1 MSARLAVLL
10 VACALGPTAASAQS
24 ISASA
29 RVAPTVV
36 RVGERV
42 AYTLTV
48 RGASVASLAAPPAT
62 GGLRPTQTLPTS
74 DVQTQIS
81 GQARREITW
90 TYEATRAGPARIGP
104 YRADVGGGRAL
115 EVAAASVRVEGGAVI
130 SSPGTVIAAPGER
143 SDLFARLELS
153 RTDAVV
159 GQQVVADIVLY
170 FLPSLQPRQTMVT
183 GSWDAPGFWRE
194 EMDLASTVPRPV
206 TIGGRAYEAVTL
218 RRLGL
223 FPTRTGRLELPPMRF
238 SVDLVRFDAYDDPF
252 GGFFRPFSS
261 GYEQRDVT
269 TPTASLDVSALPAG
283 APAGFGGAVG
293 QFTMSAAPV
302 ARAVAAGDPVQIR
315 VSVAGTGNIAT
326 LDAPAL
332 IPPPGIDAFRPR
344 DEATVDRSG
353 REVRG
358 DKTFTYTLVPQ
369 GGGRFDVPP
378 AVWSYYEPEA
388 GAYRTLRTDTL
399 RLDVAGAPVAGPA
412 SPTAVAGE
420 AAGLL
425 ASPRWSR
432 PGLPVGILW
441 GVLGIGLGAPAVALA
456 GAALVRHRRRRAS
469 ADTPEMRRRHAL
481 ARARQRLGAAR
492 GLRGPEAYAAAER
505 AVHTFLSD
513 RYDLTATGVDRDA
526 LAAALAALGVPA
538 APRLLALADA
548 LDAGQFAPGL
558 APLSEAAALDEAASA
573 LALADGPAPPRRR
586 RFRRAAVAAVAAVCL
601 AGPAHAQTLGE
612 ADRLFALGLQ
622 LVAEGDT
629 SGATAAFD
637 GAISTGAEAGRR
649 SASAEH
655 NLGALALARGDAGRA
670 RLHTER
676 AARLAPL
683 DAAVAQNATLARQ
696 VARAAPEAPLAR
708 AWRVVQGVAGPTG
721 LVALALALAYA
732 GLALSLGG
740 RRRAVVPVGVIAL
753 VAVSAAVAALVG
765 ASRSEGVVL
774 TATELREA
782 PAPDAS
788 RQGAFAPGALV
799 HLGERRGAWQ
809 HVSGDGADGW
819 APASSVA
826 PLGSPDR

>member
-10 VACALGPTAASAQS
+10 AACALGASSGAIPASAQS
-24 ISASA
+24 IAASA

-48 RGASVASLAAPPAT
+48 RGATVASLAAPPAT
-62 GGLRPTQTLPTS
+62 GGLRPTQQLPTS
-74 DVQTQIS
+74 DVQTQVN
-81 GQARREITW
+81 GQTRREITW
-90 TYEATRAGPARIGP
+90 TYEATHVGPARVGP
-104 YRADVGGGRAL
+104 YRASVGGGRVL
-115 EVAAASVRVEGGAVI
+115 EVAAASVRVDGGAVI
-130 SSPGTVIAAPGER
+130 STPGTVIAAPGER

-153 RTDAVV
+153 RTSAVV
-159 GQQVVADIVLY
+159 GQQVVADVVLY

-206 TIGGRAYEAVTL
+206 TVGGRAYEAVTL

-223 FPTRTGRLELPPMRF
+223 FPTRAGRLELPPMQF

-261 GYEQRDVT
+261 GYEQRDVA
-269 TPTASLDVSALPAG
+269 TPAASVDVASLPAG

-293 QFTMSAAPV
+293 QFAMSAAPV

-315 VSVAGTGNIAT
+315 VSVAGTGNVAT

-332 IPPPGIDAFRPR
+332 RPPPGVDAFRPR

-353 REVRG
+353 SEVRG

-378 AVWSYYEPEA
+378 AVWSYYDPEA
-388 GAYRTLRTDTL
+388 GEYRTLRTDTL
-399 RLDVAGAPVAGPA
+399 RLDVAGAPAAGSAAPA
-412 SPTAVAGE
+412 AVAGE

-425 ASPRWSR
+425 AAPGWSR
-432 PGLPVGILW
+432 PGLPVGVLW
-441 GVLGIGLGAPAVALA
+441 AVLGVGLGAPALTLA
-456 GAALVRHRRRRAS
+456 GAALARRRQRDAS

-481 ARARQRLGAAR
+481 ARARQRLDAAR
-492 GLRGPEAYAAAER
+492 RLRGPEAYAAAER
-505 AVHTFLSD
+505 AVHAFLSD
-513 RYDLTATGVDRDA
+513 RYGLAATGLDRDA
-526 LAAALAALGVPA
+526 LGLALDAHGVPA
-538 APRLLALADA
+538 APRLLALAGA

-558 APLSEAAALDEAASA
+558 APLTEAAALDESASA
-573 LALADGPAPPRRR
+573 LALADGAAAPRRR
-586 RFRRAAVAAVAAVCL
+586 RFRRATVAAAAVCL
-601 AGPAHAQTLGE
+601 AGAAHAQTLDE

-629 SGATAAFD
+629 AGATAAFD
-637 GAISTGAEAGRR
+637 GAVSTAAEAERR
-649 SASAEH
+649 SVGAEH

-683 DAAVAQNATLARQ
+683 DAAVAQNAALARSL
-696 VARAAPEAPLAR
+696 ARSTPETRAGR
-708 AWRVVQGVAGPTG
+708 AWRVVRGVAGPTG

-732 GLALSLGG
+732 ALGLGLGG
-740 RRRAVVPVGVIAL
+740 RRRAAVPVGVLAL
-753 VAVSAAVAALVG
+753 VASLAAVAALVG
-765 ASRSEGVVL
+765 ASRREGVVL
-774 TATELREA
+774 AATELREA

-799 HLGERRGAWQ
+799 RLGERRGMWQ
-809 HVSGDGADGW
+809 HVEAGGADGW
-819 APASSVA
+819 APAASVA
-826 PLGSPDR
+826 PL